1 MQPYS
6 VVIPAFNAERT
17 LAATLASVLAQT
29 VAPAEVL
36 VVDDGSTDGTAE
48 LAAHFSPLI
57 RVLRQPNTGPGAAT
71 SLGVRQ
77 AASPIVALVDADDLW
92 LPDKMRR
99 QLEVLAS
106 DEPVAAV
113 GCSMRQFYHAVPDDG
128 TGEVRPGLNRS
139 NIVFRRSVFLSVGD
153 IIDPP
158 GNRGDMIDWL
168 ARLRSAGHPV
178 VELDA
183 VLALRRIL
191 PGSLSH
197 GRAPERDIGYLK
209 VAHLALLRQRQAR
222 ANAGNPSP

>member
-6 VVIPAFNAERT
+6 VIIPAFNAERT

-29 VAPAEVL
+29 CAPAEVL

-48 LAAHFSPLI
+48 LAARFSPLI

-77 AASPIVALVDADDLW
+77 ATSPVVALVDADDLW

-99 QLEVLAS
+99 QLQVLES
-106 DEPVAAV
+106 DAQVAAV
-113 GCSMRQFYHAVPDDG
+113 SCSMRQFHHAVPDDG
-128 TGEVRPGLNRS
+128 TGEVRKGLTRS
-139 NIVFRRSVFLSVGD
+139 TIVVRRSVFLSVGD
-153 IIDPP
+153 VLDPP
-158 GNRGDMIDWL
+158 GNRGDMIDWF
-168 ARLRSAGHPV
+168 ARLRSAEHLV
-178 VELDA
+178 VQLDE

-197 GRAPERDIGYLK
+197 GRAPGRDIGYLK

-222 ANAGNPSP
+222 ASADNP